1 MNCKIKNIG
10 NILCILT
17 LSIFTLVGCG
27 QSIKSN
33 TTLENEVLGGGT
45 LCLKVNPE
53 IEIHYDKKG
62 FVTNIEASNTAAI
75 EILENYTNF
84 VGKDAKIVVNDLV
97 TIIGKTGYF
106 IEDSENKYKHITI
119 EIKTGSYMPSNTFL
133 RTLVNDIRKNISN
146 HNWEAPVLIEL
157 ESLSTITDYQEAS
170 HKSHD

>member
-1 MNCKIKNIG
+1 MNYKIKNIG

-17 LSIFTLVGCG
+17 LSIFALAGCG
-27 QSIKSN
+27 QSVKSS

-53 IEIHYDKKG
+53 IAVRYDKKG
-62 FVTNIEASNTAAI
+62 LVTHIEARNDAAI

-84 VGKDAKIVVNDLV
+84 TGKDAKIVINDLV
-97 TIIGKTGYF
+97 TVMGKAGYF
-106 IEDSENKYKHITI
+106 IEESEGEYKHITI
-119 EIKTGSYMPSNTFL
+119 EIETGSYMPSNTFL

-157 ESLSTITDYQEAS
+157 ESLSTAPDYHKAS
-170 HKSHD
+170 YQSH